1 MLTREEPAPMR
12 VLRHEPECG
21 LWANPQQDHALEK
34 NMKLKKTSALFGLGL
49 TGFVSTI
56 AVIASPQALADT
68 TSIAGW
74 YLGANVG
81 QSRANIDDARITR
94 NLLDSGFSNV
104 VIEKD
109 ERDIGYKVFGGYQ
122 INRNFAI
129 EGGYFDL
136 GKFDFQAITV
146 PAGTLNGNIKLRGVN
161 LDVLGMLPLTE
172 KFSVFGRVGV
182 NYAEAR
188 DAFSG
193 TGRVS
198 VFDPNP
204 SKRQANYKAGLGLQY
219 AFTDA
224 LAMRAEVERYR
235 INDALGNRGDV
246 DLISLG
252 LIYRFGAKT
261 SAAPAAMVTRAPPIV
276 APAPE
281 IVVQPQPA
289 PVSEKVTFAAE
300 ALFDFDKS
308 NLKQDGQA
316 TLDALLAKLQ
326 GMNIEVIIAV
336 GHTDAIGSDAYNQQ
350 LSIRRADAVKAYLVS
365 KGMDPARVYTEG
377 KGETQPLADNRTAQG
392 RAQNRRVTLEV
403 VGTRSR

>member
-1 MLTREEPAPMR
+1 
-12 VLRHEPECG
+12 
-21 LWANPQQDHALEK
+21 
-34 NMKLKKTSALFGLGL
+34 MKLTTTSALFGLGL
-49 TGFVSTI
+49 AGFASI
-56 AVIASPQALADT
+56 AAIASPQALAQNND
-68 TSIAGW
+68 AGW

-94 NLLDSGFSNV
+94 SLLGSGFSSV
-104 VIEKD
+104 VIEND
-109 ERDIGYKVFGGYQ
+109 ERDIGYKVFGGYR
-122 INRNFAI
+122 INQNFAV

-136 GKFDFQAITV
+136 GKFDFKASTV
-146 PAGTLNGNIKLRGVN
+146 PAGTLNGDIKLRGFHI
-161 LDVLGMLPLTE
+161 DALGMLPLTE

-188 DAFSG
+188 DSFTG
-193 TGRVS
+193 TGQVL
-198 VFDPNP
+198 VLDPSP

-219 AFTDA
+219 AFTDT

-246 DLISLG
+246 DLISVG
-252 LIYRFGAKT
+252 LVYRFGAKA
-261 SAAPAAMVTRAPPIV
+261 SAAPTTLARAPAIV

-281 IVVQPQPA
+281 IVVQPA

-300 ALFDFDKS
+300 ALFDFDQSK
-308 NLKQDGQA
+308 LKEDGRA
-316 TLDALLAKLQ
+316 TLDALLARLQ
-326 GMNIEVIIAV
+326 GMDIEVIIAV
-336 GHTDAIGSDAYNQQ
+336 GHTDAVGSDAYNQQ

-377 KGETQPLADNRTAQG
+377 KGETQPLADNKTAQG